1 VTAHL
6 RRLVLLVVPALL
18 LASCGGSPQPISR
31 SGNYQLTL
39 STEATQ
45 YAPNQPIAAVAELVY
60 LGTEDRVVVG
70 NLWPGVIGFG
80 LRQLDGTVRVDP
92 AWHLQCLPFEL
103 RRNRTRRQ
111 SFNKSGVAGEATNAS
126 FYSSFFDDS
135 QLRLP
140 AGRWELYAMADLAPV
155 GQMDCQDDITLRAST
170 QITVR

>member
-1 VTAHL
+1 MTAHL
-6 RRLVLLVVPALL
+6 RRLGLLVVPVL
-18 LASCGGSPQPISR
+18 LAGCAGSAQPISR

-39 STEATQ
+39 STDATQ
-45 YAPNQPIAAVAELVY
+45 YAPSQPIAAVAELAY
-60 LGTEDRVVVG
+60 LGSEDHVEVG

-92 AWHLQCLPFEL
+92 AWHFQCLPFEL
-103 RRNRTRRQ
+103 RRDRPRRQ
-111 SFNKSGVAGEATNAS
+111 SFNKSGLAGDASNAS
-126 FYSSFFDDS
+126 FYSSFFADS

-155 GQMDCQDDITLRAST
+155 GQMDCQDDITLRTST